1 MYIHILCAHI
11 IYDLLN
17 GNANSTEL
25 LSMAGFYTKYVL
37 YTASVSLV
45 PKKKNRCMSIV
56 HVRFRNYLQPYIGF
70 LKLII
75 SSIAD
80 VTIILFQVYTYT
92 N

>member
-1 MYIHILCAHI
+1 MYIHILCTHI

-25 LSMAGFYTKYVL
+25 LSMAGFYTEYII

-45 PKKKNRCMSIV
+45 PKKKNRCMSVFASKTIYNPISV
-56 HVRFRNYLQPYIGF
+56 F
-70 LKLII
+70 L
-75 SSIAD
+75 
-80 VTIILFQVYTYT
+80 

>member
-45 PKKKNRCMSIV
+45 PKKKIAACPLSMFASETIFN
-56 HVRFRNYLQPYIGF
+56 
-70 LKLII
+70 LI
-75 SSIAD
+75 S
-80 VTIILFQVYTYT
+80 VFW